1 MTRYFIILILII
13 LSRNVSAQDYFFE
26 FVDGWRNNYC
36 FQQNGSYT
44 YLGLDALSSSTN
56 HQYLYN
62 TLNANG
68 NTINQIT
75 YFNDSTTSTTT
86 RGNAYMAEW
95 LDEENLLIAGTH
107 SFDNGANQKGSLVK
121 YNIATQEFELLGLY
135 DEFFANQFYTISKAQ
150 DENFIISGIFNDGI
164 ELPDL
169 QVLNTDTTGTVNW
182 IYTSTCG
189 ALCSTRPQQVLSS
202 TENEIYVLADEYDD
216 SFPTFHERLS
226 TVLIKTNEVGE
237 QQWKISIGNH
247 ENFWINPGGIIEEND
262 GILIFYSTPKYYDT
276 DGEWHFNFDNS
287 IHAEKYDF
295 DGNLIE
301 QYTLYEEIP
310 HNIDFPQYEYEVF
323 QVQKLNDGNYLLSGT
338 DGYDGLM
345 IKLSP
350 NGELIWRRTH
360 ALYDENNNEDAIV
373 QYTHLRNTIPTNDG
387 GFMASGQYYSDPST
401 VFPNGIQT
409 AIALKVDEFGCLEPG
424 CHLIDGLGTIH
435 AGLQNSIKVFPNPIK
450 DALRIE
456 WSLQAINYLNT
467 TKNSQII
474 ILDALGREIYKKKIG
489 SNPISTIQLKQLP
502 SGIYT
507 LHWLNKNNWLDSVKI
522 VKE

>member
-1 MTRYFIILILII
+1 MILCSGLIT
-13 LSRNVSAQDYFFE
+13 AQDRFFT
-26 FVDGWRNNYC
+26 FVEGWVNNYC
-36 FQQNGSYT
+36 FENQNQYT
-44 YLGLDALSSSTN
+44 YLGLDVVGLSWQ

-62 TLNANG
+62 HLDNSG
-68 NTINQIT
+68 NVVGNSTFFI
-75 YFNDSTTSTTT
+75 DSTTTTTT
-86 RGNAYMAEW
+86 RLSASMADW
-95 LDEENLLIAGTH
+95 LNENELLICGTLEYEGADN
-107 SFDNGANQKGSLVK
+107 SFGTLVK
-121 YNIATQEFELLGLY
+121 YNVSTDEFELITTY
-135 DEFFANQFYTISKAQ
+135 NPFPYNQFYCLDITNQNNIVVAGHYTDGTFQ
-150 DENFIISGIFNDGI
+150 PRLQIAEIDLSGNSS
-164 ELPDL
+164 LL
-169 QVLNTDTTGTVNW
+169 
-182 IYTSTCG
+182 YSTQCG
-189 ALCSTRPQQVLSS
+189 FSCANLPQQIIKSATS
-202 TENEIYVLADEYDD
+202 DIFVLAEEFDVG
-216 SFPTFHERLS
+216 FPTFHERLS

-262 GILIFYSTPKYYDT
+262 GILIFYSNPKYYDT

-435 AGLQNSIKVFPNPIK
+435 AGLQNSIKIFPNPIK
-450 DALRIE
+450 DALSIE

-467 TKNSQII
+467 TKNSQIV

-507 LHWLNKNNWLDSVKI
+507 LHWLNKNDWLDSVKI